1 MYLLDTCVISD
12 FVKGEKGTLA
22 KIKNC
27 SPQELAVSSITI
39 MEINYGFLL
48 NPNKAKKIEPII
60 NELLKVINLINFSNQ
75 EAIFTSQIRVFLRKN
90 GTPIGAYDVLIGA
103 TAPTQGLILV
113 TANTKEFE
121 RIPDLQ
127 VCNWRDN

>member
-12 FVKGEKGTLA
+12 FVKGEKGTLE
-22 KIKNC
+22 KIKNA
-27 SPQELAVSSITI
+27 SPREIGISVMTV
-39 MEINYGFLL
+39 MEINYGLCL
-48 NPNKAKKIEPII
+48 NPQKAQKIRSIVD
-60 NELLKVINLINFSNQ
+60 ELLAVITIFNFGKQ
-75 EAIFTSQIRVFLRKN
+75 EADLTANIRAFLKKN

-103 TAPTQGLILV
+103 TALSTGLILV

-127 VCNWRDN
+127 VINWRI